1 MAGPLAG
8 IKVIDLGHFIAGPMC
23 TMMLGDMG
31 ADVIKIELPDRPD
44 DSRGLGPPF
53 VGNEAAYYLS
63 FNRSKRGFTTNLKT
77 DAGVNILK
85 KLIKE
90 SDVLVEN
97 FRVGVMAEMGLSY
110 EEVRA
115 LNPAIIYCSI
125 SGYGQDSPLK
135 NKPGF
140 DAMIQGESGFMDI
153 TGFPDGLPTRV
164 GTAISD
170 IAGAVYAVQGI
181 LLALITRQQT
191 GKGQYVD
198 VALMDSLVSFL
209 TYQAGI
215 YFATGDS
222 PSRLGNRHPVITPY
236 ESFVTK
242 DGYVIIAAGSQ
253 KLWEKLC
260 NEVLARP
267 EFIKDP
273 RFLTM
278 ADRNTN
284 QPQLKGIIEK
294 QTKTKSSRKWIKLLE
309 KSGIPCGR
317 IRKVGEVLKDE
328 TLKARGMVV
337 AKEHPTAGKI
347 NLLGN
352 PVKLSHTPIEIS
364 LPPPHLGQHTEEILK
379 ELGYN
384 KPEIEAFESKGI
396 V

>member
-31 ADVIKIELPDRPD
+31 ADVIKVEMPNRPD

-53 VGNEAAYYLS
+53 VGGEAAYYLS
-63 FNRSKRGFTTNLKT
+63 FNRSKRGLTINMKT
-77 DAGVNILK
+77 SNGIDILK
-85 KLIKE
+85 KLLKE
-90 SDVLVEN
+90 TDVLVEN
-97 FRVGVMAEMGLSY
+97 FRVGVMAEVGLSY
-110 EEVRA
+110 QEVSA

-153 TGFPDGLPTRV
+153 SGFPDGLPTRV
-164 GTAISD
+164 GVAISD
-170 IAGAVYAVQGI
+170 IAGATYAVQGV
-181 LLALITRQQT
+181 LLALLARQKT
-191 GKGQYVD
+191 GKGQYID

-236 ESFVTK
+236 ESFITR

-253 KLWEKLC
+253 KLWERLC
-260 NEVLARP
+260 NEVLGRP
-267 EFIKDP
+267 ELTKDP

-278 ADRNTN
+278 AERNTN
-284 QPQLKGIIEK
+284 QPQLKGIIEE
-294 QTKTKSSRKWIKLLE
+294 QTKTKRSKEWIELLE
-309 KSGIPCGR
+309 KSGVPCGR
-317 IRKVGEVLKDE
+317 IRKVGEVLEDD

-337 AKEHPTAGKI
+337 KKKHPTAGEI
-347 NLLGN
+347 RLLGN

-364 LPPPHLGQHTEEILK
+364 LPPPRLGQHTAEILR
-379 ELGYN
+379 ELGFN
-384 KPEIEAFESKGI
+384 DHEIEAFKSKGI

>member
-31 ADVIKIELPDRPD
+31 ADVIKVELPDRPD

-53 VGNEAAYYLS
+53 VGGEAAYYLS
-63 FNRSKRGFTTNLKT
+63 FNRSKRGLTINLKT
-77 DAGVNILK
+77 STGIDILK
-85 KLIKE
+85 KLLKGA
-90 SDVLVEN
+90 DVLVEN

-110 EEVRA
+110 PEVSS
-115 LNPAIIYCSI
+115 LNPALIYCSI

-153 TGFPDGLPTRV
+153 SGFPDGLPTRV
-164 GTAISD
+164 GVAISD
-170 IAGAVYAVQGI
+170 ISGAAYAVQGI
-181 LLALITRQQT
+181 LLALIVRQQT

-236 ESFVTK
+236 ESFATR

-253 KLWEKLC
+253 KLWERLC
-260 NEVLARP
+260 NEVFGRP
-267 EFIKDP
+267 ELTKDP

-278 ADRNTN
+278 AERNTN

-294 QTKTKSSRKWIKLLE
+294 QTKTKSSQEWIELLE
-309 KSGIPCGR
+309 RSGIPCGR
-317 IRKVGEVLKDE
+317 IRKVGEILEDE

-337 AKEHPTAGKI
+337 AKEHPTAGEI
-347 NLLGN
+347 RLLGN

-364 LPPPHLGQHTEEILK
+364 SSPPLLGQHTVEILK

-384 KPEIEAFESKGI
+384 DQEIAAFKSKGI